1 MSVVLR
7 SASFCVR
14 TIQPDSSSLDRIS
27 LAEPGWIP
35 KRFVKSLWVIASN
48 PFSMIRIRFW
58 LAFPSYSKRMV

>member
-14 TIQPDSSSLDRIS
+14 TIQPDPSSLDRIS

-35 KRFVKSLWVIASN
+35 KRSVRSLWVIAPD
-48 PFSMIRIRFW
+48 PFSMIRMRFW
-58 LAFPSYSKRMV
+58 LAFPSYSERMV